1 MISSSSEPLSDLPT
15 PPVDQRRELRHQAVY
30 LPCCLRLGRHCTVGL
45 IRNVSANGLMI
56 ETELKAEPG
65 VELDYFQ
72 DSGQWRR
79 ARVIWR
85 EERRI
90 GLETID
96 DVVEESPAFPYR
108 AIRIPTSLVGRIW
121 LDGKWVVVG
130 IGNLS
135 HRGVLAFGVPP
146 ISQGQLMTLTI
157 AGREFPNTSLR
168 WWAEGSAGLRFERPV
183 TTRALTELIEQAGRA
198 GMGLYYERRVAELL
212 EVIPANDASDSASDC

>member
-1 MISSSSEPLSDLPT
+1 MMSSSSEAVSELPMAPT
-15 PPVDQRRELRHQAVY
+15 DQRRELRHQAVY
-30 LPCCLRLGRHCTVGL
+30 LPCCLRLGNHCTVGL

-56 ETELKAEPG
+56 ETELEAEPG
-65 VELDYFQ
+65 IELDYFQ

-85 EERRI
+85 EGRRV

-96 DVVEESPAFPYR
+96 QVVEESPAFPYR

-121 LDGKWVVVG
+121 LGGKWVEVG

-146 ISQGQLMTLTI
+146 IASGHLLTLTM

-183 TTRALTELIEQAGRA
+183 TTRALTELVDHAGRA

-212 EVIPANDASDSASDC
+212 EVVPANDASISSVS